1 MNLSTT
7 LKKRLILIYNEG
19 IEGTKSYLKG
29 VLEDM
34 TNYQAFF
41 KSIEGGAWLPTEK
54 KVFHK
59 PTVNQVED
67 YIKANADSD
76 YFLIV
81 FCGHGGSL
89 NQETILELDKGED
102 LPLNTLYS
110 WVRHTRN
117 LIILDCCRVAPDM
130 EPIMESLNTRIR
142 MFSEGGSLADHAR
155 ARNEYNKAIK
165 ATNSRMSTIGYA
177 ASLDEEAGETSKGG
191 FYSHSLLRAA
201 AIVANETS
209 TSETTATFLECHN
222 IAEPAVIQLSKDEQ
236 HPDYFTKRL
245 PNQLPFVVRV

>member
-34 TNYQAFF
+34 ANYQAFF

-67 YIKANADSD
+67 YIQANADSD

-89 NQETILELDKGED
+89 NQETILELDNNED
-102 LPLNTLYS
+102 LPLNTLFS
-110 WVRHTRN
+110 WVKHTRN
-117 LIILDCCRVAPDM
+117 LIILDCCRVAPEM

-142 MFSEGGSLADHAR
+142 MFSEGGSLTDNLR
-155 ARNEYNKAIK
+155 ARSEYNKAIK
-165 ATNSRMSTIGYA
+165 ATNSRISTIGYA
-177 ASLDEEAGETSKGG
+177 ASLGEAAGETSKGG
-191 FYSHSLLRAA
+191 FYSHSLLKAA
-201 AIVANETS
+201 AQVANES
-209 TSETTATFLECHN
+209 SAVETTATFLECHN
-222 IAEPAVIQLSKDEQ
+222 IAESAVIRLSRDEQ
-236 HPDYFTKRL
+236 HPDYYAKRL
-245 PNQLPFVVRV
+245 DNQLPFVVRV